1 MGTQLP
7 VFTLRI
13 VLTTIPLVNWR
24 MHLAAMMSGVALVL
38 VGAAC
43 GPQTATVPT
52 PAAVIGDAPAV
63 GIHISQADI
72 DAGEVTLDQL
82 VAHGELLFT
91 AQFNTLDGASR
102 PETTGVGDSPFRDR
116 REYPDNFNRI
126 SGPDANSCAACHNIP
141 RIGGAG
147 DNVTNVFVDAEN
159 HQFIDFSGGAGDGFR
174 DDLTLF
180 TVGPERNSVSL
191 FGAGLIEMLSREMTF
206 ELQDIRDSALKEAR
220 ETGREVTRRL
230 VTKDVEFGHITVRPD
245 GTINPDAI
253 EGVDSDLIIKPFHQ
267 KGAIVS
273 LREFAVK
280 GMNNHH
286 GMQATERFRDGIDVD
301 GDGYVDELTRGDL
314 TALVVFMATLPVP
327 GQVFPSDPAARA
339 AAERG
344 EALFETVGCTTC
356 HRTTLRLDSPFFT
369 EPNPFNP
376 AGKLKL
382 ADVSRPL
389 AIDLTAEGPG
399 PFLSLEPDG
408 SLLVPAFTDLKRHDM
423 GAALDN
429 EAVEQ
434 NGIATEEWL
443 TRKLWGVA
451 SEAPF
456 LHHGRATLISEAIL
470 LHGGEA
476 EDERIAYEG
485 LSPEDQAAV
494 VEFIKTLQILPEDAE
509 AVVFDPGRTGRS
521 AGGPGTVGMSVLGGA
536 VGGVALAMVG
546 LVGAGLA
553 RRRRGHPN

>member
-1 MGTQLP
+1 MTSRVTTSHLHFAIRLTDLP
-7 VFTLRI
+7 L
-13 VLTTIPLVNWR
+13 
-24 MHLAAMMSGVALVL
+24 LAAVVAVASAIACSS
-38 VGAAC
+38 AAASE
-43 GPQTATVPT
+43 QVAEVT
-52 PAAVIGDAPAV
+52 IGDAPAL
-63 GIHISQADI
+63 GRHINQADI
-72 DAGEVTLDQL
+72 DAGEVTLEEL

-91 AQFNTLDGASR
+91 AQFNTLDGAGR

-116 REYPDNFNRI
+116 RDFPDNFNRV
-126 SGPDANSCAACHNIP
+126 SGPDANSCAACHNLP
-141 RIGGAG
+141 RVGGAG

-159 HQFIDFSGGAGDGFR
+159 HQFVDFSGGAGDGFR
-174 DDLTLF
+174 TDLTLQ

-191 FGAGLIEMLSREMTF
+191 FGSGLIEMLAREMTF
-206 ELQDIRDSALKEAR
+206 DLQSTRDLALRDAR
-220 ETGREVTRRL
+220 ESGQEI
-230 VTKDVEFGHITVRPD
+230 TKSLSTKGVDFGYITVRPD
-245 GTINPDAI
+245 GTIDTSAV

-327 GQVFPSDPAARA
+327 GEVLPSDPAARA

-344 EALFETVGCTTC
+344 EELFASIGCNSC
-356 HRTTLRLDSPFFT
+356 HRSTLRLESPFFT

-376 AGKLKL
+376 PGKLKL
-382 ADVSRPL
+382 SDVSRPL
-389 AIDLTAEGPG
+389 SVDLTAEGPG
-399 PFLSLEPDG
+399 PFLTLEPDG

-423 GAALDN
+423 GPALDN
-429 EAVEQ
+429 EAVRQ

-476 EDERIAYEG
+476 EAQRAAYEE

-494 VEFIKTLQILPEDAE
+494 VEFIKTLQILPEDAMD
-509 AVVFDPGRTGRS
+509 VVVDPTRGQRA
-521 AGGPGTVGMSVLGGA
+521 AGGPGTVAMSVLGGA
-536 VGGVALAMVG
+536 VGGVILTLVGMVG
-546 LVGAGLA
+546 VALA
-553 RRRRGHPN
+553 RRRRGHSS